1 MVPIM
6 PTERTRADGG
16 QTEAAATPRRGR
28 PRPERPVD
36 TSYAN
41 AYTRDDEEIEPFV
54 EDLR

>member
-16 QTEAAATPRRGR
+16 EPQPARRARSER
-28 PRPERPVD
+28 PRDRPVD

-41 AYTRDDEEIEPFV
+41 AYTRDEAEIEPFV